1 MLYLWKRNPKNAKGI
16 NHRKVR
22 DHCHFTVK
30 YRDAVHSIYNS
41 KFKVLNEILVVFH
54 NGSSYDYH
62 FLIKEN
68 DNHNLANEF
77 EVQIEC
83 LGESK
88 EKYKTF
94 SVLIKE

>member
-1 MLYLWKRNPKNAKGI
+1 M
-16 NHRKVR
+16 
-22 DHCHFTVK
+22 
-30 YRDAVHSIYNS
+30 HSIYNS

-62 FLIKEN
+62 FLIKE
-68 DNHNLANEF
+68 LANEF

-88 EKYKTF
+88 KKYKTF
-94 SVLIKE
+94 SVLIKEEITKINEDGDESIETISY

>member
-54 NGSSYDYH
+54 NGSSYDKNWQMS
-62 FLIKEN
+62 L
-68 DNHNLANEF
+68 
-77 EVQIEC
+77 
-83 LGESK
+83 
-88 EKYKTF
+88 KYKLN
-94 SVLIKE
+94 VLGKAKKNTKLFLC